1 MEIRPWERGDLDAV
15 LTLFYETVHAVCLGD
30 YTSAQVDAWADGHPD
45 REAWARS
52 LSEHFALVAHEGGKL
67 IGFGDIDASGYLDR
81 IYVHKDFQ
89 QRGVATALCDRL
101 EARAQGKAV
110 TVHAS
115 ITALP
120 FFLRRGYQLLR
131 PQTVWRGGVAL
142 NNFVLEK
149 SVPVKAL
156 AMRRSERLVASPEEA
171 FAVIARCKVLRL
183 ALNVP
188 GGAPYIVPMSF
199 GWEAADGMPVFYLHC
214 AREGRKLD
222 LLRLDA
228 RVGFELDGAH
238 ALKRGDVPCAYSCY
252 YESVVGTGRVEFIDG
267 AEEKA
272 RALERIMAQQVGEA
286 MPVSPA
292 QAQSVTVLRL
302 RAEAWSCK
310 KNAPCAQ
317 KEETP

>member
-1 MEIRPWERGDLDAV
+1 
-15 LTLFYETVHAVCLGD
+15 
-30 YTSAQVDAWADGHPD
+30 
-45 REAWARS
+45 
-52 LSEHFALVAHEGGKL
+52 
-67 IGFGDIDASGYLDR
+67 
-81 IYVHKDFQ
+81 
-89 QRGVATALCDRL
+89 
-101 EARAQGKAV
+101 
-110 TVHAS
+110 
-115 ITALP
+115 
-120 FFLRRGYQLLR
+120 
-131 PQTVWRGGVAL
+131 L

-188 GGAPYIVPMSF
+188 GGAPYIVPMNF

-228 RVGFELDGAH
+228 RVGFALDGAH
-238 ALKRGDVPCAYSCY
+238 ALKRGDVPCAYSCF

-286 MPVSPA
+286 LPVSPA

-317 KEETP
+317 K